1 MLPVPAGAGEAYGI
15 TTRSL
20 LAYDTAAERL
30 GALVGEHQTDVATAR
45 HALALAFV
53 LAGRL
58 PRQLEFGRRAANAIA
73 FDPLAPDVLDQLGI
87 RSDAAS
93 HAVRAL
99 QATGILW
106 PDDTSRM
113 TLAADALVPHA
124 LEAAE
129 RGALPALLSVSD
141 ISARLD
147 AVIPVT
153 TRGTRERKSTAWF
166 VLAAVAAGA
175 AIQEWV
181 PLAAGA
187 FRAPIACDTSG
198 VTKALAACVEAGV
211 LERHQRAGETTRYRF
226 ATPAAATARPGSPA
240 PTSPVTP
247 VAASSAAAIAC
258 VVEINGAR
266 INLVRGAE
274 LTVDAGQACRITRDA
289 NGVTR
294 VIVE

>member
-1 MLPVPAGAGEAYGI
+1 MLPVPAGTGEAYGI

-30 GALVGEHQTDVATAR
+30 GALVAEHQTDVATAR

-58 PRQLEFGRRAANAIA
+58 PRQLEFGRRAANTIA

-87 RSDAAS
+87 RSDVAS

-113 TLAADALVPHA
+113 TLAADALVPLA

-129 RGALPALLSVSD
+129 REGLPALLSISD
-141 ISARLD
+141 TSARLD

-187 FRAPIACDTSG
+187 FRAPIACDASG

-226 ATPAAATARPGSPA
+226 ATPAAASPA
-240 PTSPVTP
+240 PVAPTP
-247 VAASSAAAIAC
+247 ATPGAAPAQGAAAIAC

-266 INLVRGAE
+266 INLARGAE
-274 LTVDAGQACRITRDA
+274 LTVDAGQSCRITRDA